1 MGHETNVNVP
11 GRAKTDT
18 SPRLGDDED
27 SVKSANYKRKQGHFG
42 NSLLETKM
50 NVCIFIKVGQGD
62 DDDEF
67 DSDDIWYTF
76 GLYIFM
82 GAVSGR
88 IEGYGIGRDNKG
100 RHMCLRLRVHS
111 SCYETEV
118 VIHCP
123 HEDEKEAEKAEK
135 ETNRRRQ
142 VHRIQH
148 CQVRR
153 RRSSPHPLQSH
164 LHHSLYIR
172 LQPPSPLLVPYSVY

>member
-123 HEDEKEAEKAEK
+123 HEDEK
-135 ETNRRRQ
+135 
-142 VHRIQH
+142 
-148 CQVRR
+148 
-153 RRSSPHPLQSH
+153 RSRKSRKRNKPSASSSSYSALPSPSA
-164 LHHSLYIR
+164 SVKSSSSSKS
-172 LQPPSPLLVPYSVY
+172 PSPLSIY